1 MDYILYICIVEK
13 IRELFFFKN
22 YFRDFYIT
30 QKPKVKKKIV
40 WTLKVIEE
48 VERIPDVYLKH
59 LEGTDGIYEIRVQ
72 VGNDI
77 FRIFSFFDKNNLI
90 IIGHGFQKKSQ
101 KVPKAQIEQAE
112 KIRKEYHE
120 EKQKSH

>member
-1 MDYILYICIVEK
+1 MYLCSVEK
-13 IRELFFFKN
+13 IRELYFFKN
-22 YFRDFYIT
+22 YFHDFYVG

-48 VERIPDVYLKH
+48 VDRIPEIYFKH
-59 LEGTDGIYEIRVQ
+59 LEGSEGIYEIRIQ
-72 VGNDI
+72 VGSDI
-77 FRIFSFFDKNNLI
+77 FRIFAFFDKNSLI

-101 KVPKAQIEQAE
+101 KVPHGQLEMAE
-112 KIRKEYHE
+112 KIRKEYYE